1 MKRCATLLVLLAVV
15 LAGCSS
21 SGKRPDPSPL
31 PVFEQSLKAREQWSG
46 GLGSLGDSLLRPAFA
61 GASVYAAGQSGR
73 VARFDAAGQQVW
85 RVSAGT
91 RLAGGVASDG
101 SLVVVSGANGE
112 LIALDAADGSK
123 RWQVPL
129 GGEALGTPLIAEDLV
144 VVRVGDFQVA
154 AYGVADGKRRW
165 VYQRAQSP
173 LTLRTYTGLARSGD
187 FLLVGFSGG
196 KLVALSLSAGL
207 QRWEASIAQPRGA
220 NELERMA
227 DVVGDPLLLGD
238 MVCAS
243 AFQGRVACVER
254 SNGQLR
260 WGRDLPSA
268 VGIAAADDKIYVT
281 DADDA
286 VLALDASTGAT
297 FWKQDKLAY
306 RQLVRPLVVGAHLV
320 VADAQGYI
328 HVMDRQTGQFVARVR
343 ADSSG
348 AASPLLSLPNHG
360 FALQTRD
367 GELSAWS
374 LQP

>member
-1 MKRCATLLVLLAVV
+1 MKHYASLLVLLAAM
-15 LAGCSS
+15 LAGCST

-31 PVFEQSLKAREQWSG
+31 PEFKQTLKVREQWSG
-46 GLGSLGDSLLRPAFA
+46 NLGGLNDSLLRPAFS
-61 GASVYAAGQSGR
+61 GASVYAAGQRGS
-73 VARFDAAGQQVW
+73 VARFDAAGRRVW
-85 RVSAGT
+85 RADADV

-101 SLVVVSGANGE
+101 ALVVLTGANGE
-112 LIALDAADGSK
+112 LIAFDAADGSK
-123 RWQVPL
+123 RWQVDL
-129 GGEALGTPLIAEDLV
+129 GGEALGTPLIADDHV
-144 VVRVGDFQVA
+144 IVRVGDFQVA
-154 AYGVADGKRRW
+154 AYAVADGKRRW

-173 LTLRTYTGLARSGD
+173 LTLRTHTGFARAGD
-187 FLLVGFSGG
+187 LLLVGFSGG

-207 QRWEASIAQPRGA
+207 QRWEASIALPRGA

-227 DVVGDPLLLGD
+227 DVVGEPLLLGD

-268 VGIAAADDKIYVT
+268 VGISAADDKIYVT

-286 VLALDASTGAT
+286 VFALDVSTGAT
-297 FWKQDKLAY
+297 HWKQDKLSY
-306 RQLVRPLVVGAHLV
+306 RQLVRPLVVGEHLV

-328 HVMDRQTGQFVARVR
+328 HVLDRHTGQFLARAR

-348 AASPLLSLPNHG
+348 AASPMLALPNQG